1 MLPHLLM
8 LNLLIIVFGGGTRR
22 GGCGS
27 GCLFWILV
35 SVGITIFVNLIFLLI
50 SLLVSGS
57 GSGVSV

>member
-1 MLPHLLM
+1 MLPHLLL
-8 LNLLIIVFGGGTRR
+8 LNLFIIIFGGGTRR

-35 SVGITIFVNLIFLLI
+35 SVGITIFINLILLVI

>member
-8 LNLLIIVFGGGTRR
+8 LNLFIIIFGGGTRR

-27 GCLFWILV
+27 GCLFWIVV
-35 SVGITIFVNLIFLLI
+35 SVGITIFINVILLVI